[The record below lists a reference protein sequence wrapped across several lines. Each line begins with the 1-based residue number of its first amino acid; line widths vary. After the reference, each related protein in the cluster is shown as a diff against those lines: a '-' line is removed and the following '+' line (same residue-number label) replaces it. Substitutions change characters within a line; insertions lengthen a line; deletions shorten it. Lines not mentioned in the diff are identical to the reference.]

1 MEPCWPLFPLKLG
14 KAVATRPPFC
24 WVYVIFR
31 FFGRPGSLLAQVSLD
46 FGWFDLPFWRFL
58 GFILEVSD
66 NDLDKICFA
75 SILRRLG
82 H

>member
-1 MEPCWPLFPLKLG
+1 M
-14 KAVATRPPFC
+14 ARRPPFC

-31 FFGRPGSLLAQVSLD
+31 FFGRPGSLLAQFSLD
-46 FGWFDLPFWRFL
+46 VGGFDLPFWRCL

-66 NDLDKICFA
+66 NDLDSICFA